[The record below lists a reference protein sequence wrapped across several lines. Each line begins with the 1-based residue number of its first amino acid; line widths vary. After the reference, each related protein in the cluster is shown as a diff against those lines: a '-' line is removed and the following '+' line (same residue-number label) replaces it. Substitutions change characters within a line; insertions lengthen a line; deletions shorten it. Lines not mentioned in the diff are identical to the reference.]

1 MREPAGIRTDAMGT
15 STSAALDP
23 APIARPARLLPTLE
37 PLLTLGEVAAL
48 LRVSGKTVQRLVA
61 ARRLPCV
68 RIGRR
73 VRFTSADVFRFVA
86 ARKD

>member
-1 MREPAGIRTDAMGT
+1 MSTTPERAASDATDLARDSATRPLPSAMQ
-15 STSAALDP
+15 
-23 APIARPARLLPTLE
+23 
-37 PLLTLGEVAAL
+37 PLLTLSEVAGL
-48 LRVSGKTVQRLVA
+48 LRLSDKTIQRLVA

-73 VRFTSADVFRFVA
+73 VRFLSADVFRFVA

>member
-1 MREPAGIRTDAMGT
+1 MSKAPEYATNDTVAVTDPAGKPGT
-15 STSAALDP
+15 AGLQ
-23 APIARPARLLPTLE
+23 
-37 PLLTLGEVAAL
+37 PLLTLGEVAAI

-61 ARRLPCV
+61 TRRLPCV

-86 ARKD
+86 ARKG

>member
-1 MREPAGIRTDAMGT
+1 MSKAREHATSEAIEPA
-15 STSAALDP
+15 AAAIKP
-23 APIARPARLLPTLE
+23 ATGGLQ

-61 ARRLPCV
+61 TRRLPCV

-86 ARKD
+86 ARKG

>member
-1 MREPAGIRTDAMGT
+1 MMPEPQGIRTSAMDSSSAT
-15 STSAALDP
+15 ALSSTRAVS
-23 APIARPARLLPTLE
+23 RPSVLE
-37 PLLTLGEVAAL
+37 PLLTIGEVAAL

-61 ARRLPCV
+61 TRRMPCV

-73 VRFTSADVFRFVA
+73 VRFLSADVFRFVA

>member
-1 MREPAGIRTDAMGT
+1 MREPAGIRTDAT
-15 STSAALDP
+15 APAADLDP
-23 APIARPARLLPTLE
+23 ATPRAIRLTSPLE

-48 LRVSGKTVQRLVA
+48 LRVSNKTVQRLVA
-61 ARRLPCV
+61 TRRLPCV

>member
-1 MREPAGIRTDAMGT
+1 MSTPPDHSASETVATTPRPTQAAMQ
-15 STSAALDP
+15 
-23 APIARPARLLPTLE
+23 

-48 LRVSGKTVQRLVA
+48 LRVSGKTIQRLVA
-61 ARRLPCV
+61 TRRLPCV
-68 RIGRR
+68 RIGRH